1 MKRILNLLLFFVL
14 AVPFAKAQPKAGFS
28 ATPNKGC
35 SPATIKYTN
44 QSTGTGLSYYW
55 DLGNGN
61 TSTIKDPQAIYYSP
75 GLYSI
80 KLIVTDNTG
89 KKDSITR
96 SKYVEVFKN
105 PVADFDAKTTKGC
118 TPFDP
123 GLTDK
128 STRGSGMITQWT
140 WDYGNGKV
148 VTGSPPA
155 YAYTTEGVYT
165 ITLLIKD
172 ANGCQSDAIKKQYI
186 TSNSAPQVIFSS
198 DKTTGCTQPL
208 SVNFTNKSNGLKTG
222 DQFEWD
228 FGDGTKSTTKSP
240 SKTYTDTGS
249 FSVTLT
255 IKSANECNTSSQLNN
270 YITISKPKPSFNHQP
285 STICENSI
293 VTFYNTSK
301 PVGFNYVCSWD
312 FGDGNKGSGN
322 KATNKYKTNGKY
334 TVQLTVSLPDG
345 SCKETITVPNAVNV
359 LAKPIA
365 KFTISDTLLCKPGLL
380 DTLIDKS
387 VGGNMRYW
395 YLNDSLISTSVGVII
410 KIKKKASNKIMLVS
424 GNGVCYDTLKN
435 DKAIYTDTIKPNISV
450 TPKRGCKPLDVTFTD
465 LTQSRIPI
473 TSRFWDLGDGSYQ
486 NQQTF
491 NYTYTISGVYFVS
504 LVITTEPGCTFTV
517 FDTIRVGDKPKPF
530 FTFPKT
536 SLCNNEYLEILTAV
550 NKNSVKVDEW
560 KWFLDSS
567 LLDSGQKLKHKIRI
581 KPKTYDISLVTGN
594 NGCYDTFTIKQIL
607 RILPPLVNYMI
618 KFDSCSGYPYTY
630 MNTSDSADEIKW
642 VFNNNSV
649 VKNRDTIVVQKSGDP
664 WPVRIWGTN
673 YKSGC
678 VDSLNINTQFISRG
692 IGFSLSGNLCSPAN
706 LTFSNSSY
714 NYTFY
719 SWKWGDGTKKDD
731 YSSTLSKI
739 YTVPGKYTVWLI
751 ARESNGGC
759 KDSISKNLTIT
770 GPKVS
775 MEVTPKTGC
784 GPLTLTLIS
793 KTSDTS
799 LKNKFWKISGLDS
812 FPVTA
817 DTMYYTLKK
826 PGPLSKGRYAVNL
839 TMNDPNGCT
848 GLGSDT
854 VQVFG
859 LNYHLQ
865 ILTLATCSYPK
876 LTIRPIIHETNFDE
890 KKLNYFWD
898 IGDGR
903 KFTGSPIDF
912 WYKAP
917 GIYKLNIKVIDEN
930 NCVTER
936 DTLIENNKKS
946 ITADLLADKLEANC
960 PPLRVNFVS
969 KSQSKFGKIEKYYWD
984 FGDGSTSTLASPS
997 HVYIVAGKFSVTLTV
1012 IDELGCQDKITFKD
1026 LVLIDGPVGKYKF
1039 DRKSGCTPLFV
1050 NFDATVSNTS
1060 KLEWDMGD
1068 GEIISD
1074 TVKAGHSYTR
1084 VGKYIPLLVL
1094 ADSFGCKYTL
1104 PPIDTI
1110 EVYPIPLPQF
1120 KFTTPCIKQPIY
1132 FTNTTNPL
1140 KGSIKRCEWNF
1151 GDGDTSMRFEPS
1163 HIFKTKG
1170 VYTVKLKVWNSDS
1183 CEAQISHQVVIKNT
1197 AADFKPGKTFYCAGQ
1212 TPSLINT
1219 SQSDTTFRKYHW
1231 FLNDALISKQ
1241 TNPALPPMSSGLYK
1255 ITLAIED
1262 NFGCTDTLNN
1272 NSGLLISDTLPPIAP
1287 FIYRVSVENDNS
1299 VILDFSSYRSFDF
1312 KEYSIYKSNNTK
1324 IFTITNINDTSRII
1338 NSLNTLSNVYCYKVT
1353 ATNLCGSESDVTK
1366 ALEHCTVETKAT
1378 GALKRVDLA
1387 WNAYKGWQV
1396 NKYEIFRED
1405 IGEKGKYDYLATV
1418 GGNQLN
1424 YTDTNV
1430 YCKIEHFYKIKAFE
1444 NGGYNQISWSDT
1456 TAAKP
1461 LFANSVPPNSTIRA
1475 TVDFDKEITIEWTGS
1490 GSPRI
1495 PIQEYV
1501 LEKSE
1506 DGIYYKW
1513 YKSFAP
1519 DEFSFTDKKVLVD
1532 DKSYFY
1538 RTYAIDTCEL
1548 ISPITNFAKTI
1559 LLHADTTVTERP
1571 FVTWSSYQDWNEG
1584 VNEYE
1589 VQRKNAD
1596 GSFVTVGF
1604 TSAYDSLLVDNVTDL
1619 NGYPYYCYRVIGY
1632 KNMINGKKQIF
1643 SISNEDC
1650 APVRSR
1656 IFAANAFT
1664 INGDNLNETFDIKG
1678 LYIRDYNIK
1687 IFNRWGDKVFESSDM
1702 NVDWDGYYNGKLS
1715 QMDAYIWIIKA
1726 IGVDDVSWPMTG
1738 TVTIIR

>member
-1 MKRILNLLLFFVL
+1 MKRILNLILFFVL
-14 AVPFAKAQPKAGFS
+14 VVPFAKAQPKAAFS

-75 GLYSI
+75 GLYTI

-89 KKDSITR
+89 KQDSITK

-123 GLTDK
+123 ELIDK
-128 STRGSGMITQWT
+128 SSRGSGMITQWT

-148 VTGSPPA
+148 SNGQTPA
-155 YAYTTEGVYT
+155 YAYTSEGVYT

-186 TSNSAPQVIFSS
+186 TSNSAPQVIFSA
-198 DKTTGCTQPL
+198 DKTTGCSKPF
-208 SVNFTNKSNGLKTG
+208 SVNFTNKSVGLKTG

-228 FGDGTKSTTKSP
+228 FGDGTNSGDKSP
-240 SKTYTDTGS
+240 KKTFNDTGN
-249 FSVTLT
+249 FSITLT
-255 IKSANECNTSSQLNN
+255 IKSANGCNTTSKLTN
-270 YITISKPKPSFNHQP
+270 YITIEKPKPSFNRYP
-285 STICENSI
+285 EPACENAG
-293 VTFYNTSK
+293 VTFLNTST
-301 PVGFNYVCSWD
+301 PVNFNYLCSWD
-312 FGDGNKGSGN
+312 FGDGNSAKGTKVS
-322 KATNKYKTNGKY
+322 NKYKTKGSY
-334 TVQLTVSLPDG
+334 TIKLTVSLPDG
-345 SCKETITVPNAVNV
+345 SCKETITATNAVTI

-365 KFTISDTLLCKPGLL
+365 KFQISDTVLCTPGLI

-387 VGGNMRYW
+387 IGGNMRRW
-395 YLNDSLISTSVGVII
+395 YLNDSFISSNTGVII
-410 KIKKKASNKIMLVS
+410 KIKKKGNSKLTLVS
-424 GNGVCYDTLKN
+424 GNGACYDTLIKN
-435 DKAIYTDTIKPNISV
+435 NAIFTDTANAQMDIE
-450 TPKRGCKPLDVTFTD
+450 PKRGCKPLNVKFTD
-465 LTQSRIPI
+465 ITKSRIPI
-473 TSRFWDLGDGSYQ
+473 ASRYWDLGDGGYQ
-486 NQQTF
+486 SKETF
-491 NYTYTISGVYFVS
+491 DYIYTEAGVYAVKLTVTLISG
-504 LVITTEPGCTFTV
+504 CQFTV
-517 FDTIRVGDKPKPF
+517 VDSVKVGLKPKPHF
-530 FTFPKT
+530 SFPQ
-536 SLCNNEYLEILTAV
+536 SSICNSDFLEIYNAE
-550 NKNSVKVDEW
+550 NKNNVKIDEW
-560 KWFLDSS
+560 KWYLDSS
-567 LLDSGQKLKHKIRI
+567 LIGTNKYLSYKVKKKPDVYNIKLIAG
-581 KPKTYDISLVTGN
+581 S
-594 NGCYDTFTIKQIL
+594 NGCYDTLVLKDIL
-607 RILPPLVNYMI
+607 RVLPPMVSYVI
-618 KFDSCSGYPYTY
+618 QYDSCKGYPYSFI
-630 MNTSDSADEIKW
+630 NTSDSADEIGW
-642 VFNNNSV
+642 IMSNNSFI
-649 VKNRDTIVVQKSGDP
+649 KNKDTIIVKSNTDAYP
-664 WPVRIWGTN
+664 LKLWGKN
-673 YKSGC
+673 FSSGC
-678 VDSLNINTQFISRG
+678 IDTTANLFEPLERYV
-692 IGFSLSGNLCSPAN
+692 GFNFSGSLCSPAN
-706 LTFSNSSY
+706 LSFKNSSY
-714 NYTFY
+714 NYERFV
-719 SWKWGDGTKKDD
+719 WNWGDGTSDSINDPSVSKSYNKPGTYKVLLKALASNNCVD
-731 YSSTLSKI
+731 TTSKI
-739 YTVPGKYTVWLI
+739 VSV
-751 ARESNGGC
+751 S
-759 KDSISKNLTIT
+759 
-770 GPKVS
+770 GPNIEMIVS
-775 MEVTPKTGC
+775 PKSGC
-784 GPLTLTLIS
+784 GPLTLTLINKS
-793 KTSDTS
+793 SDTS
-799 LKNKFWKISGLDS
+799 FKNKLWQISGLS
-812 FPVTA
+812 PISVSA

-826 PGPLSKGRYAVNL
+826 PGPLPGGKYAINL
-839 TMNDPNGCT
+839 SMKDPSGCS
-848 GLGSDT
+848 GLASDT
-854 VQVFG
+854 VQVSG
-859 LNYHLQ
+859 LNYHFEV
-865 ILTLATCSYPK
+865 LTLATCSYPK
-876 LTIRPIIHETNFDE
+876 LTIRPIFSEKNLDE

-903 KFTGSPIDF
+903 KFTGSPIDY
-912 WYKAP
+912 WYKAA
-917 GIYKLNIKVIDEN
+917 GVYKVNLKIVDEN
-930 NCVTER
+930 SCVTER
-936 DTLIENNKKS
+936 DTLILNNQKS

-960 PPLRVNFVS
+960 PPLRVNFSS
-969 KSQSKFGKIEKYYWD
+969 KSQSNFGKIEKYLWD
-984 FGDGSTSTLASPS
+984 FGDGSTSTLANPS
-997 HVYIVAGKFSVTLTV
+997 HVYIIAGKFSVTLTV

-1026 LVLIDGPVGKYKF
+1026 LVLIDGPIGKYQF

-1110 EVYPIPLPQF
+1110 EVFPIPLPQF

-1170 VYTVKLKVWNSDS
+1170 NYTVTLKVWNSDS
-1183 CEAQISHQVVIKNT
+1183 CEAHISHQVVIKNT

-1231 FLNDALISKQ
+1231 FLNDSLISKQ
-1241 TNPALPPMSSGLYK
+1241 TNPTLPPMSSGLYK

-1312 KEYSIYKSNNTK
+1312 KEYSIYKSNNSK
-1324 IFTITNINDTSRII
+1324 ICTLININDTSRII

-1353 ATNLCGSESDVTK
+1353 ATNLCGYESDITK

-1378 GALKRVDLA
+1378 GALKRVDLV
-1387 WNAYKGWQV
+1387 WNAYKGWPV

-1475 TVDFDKEITIEWTGS
+1475 TVDFDEEITIEWTGS

-1506 DGIYYKW
+1506 DGVYYKW

-1519 DEFSFTDKKVLVD
+1519 DEYSFTDKKVLVD

-1571 FVTWSSYQDWNEG
+1571 FVTWSSYQGWNEG

-1596 GSFVTVGF
+1596 GTFVTVGF

-1726 IGVDDVSWPMTG
+1726 IGVDDVSWPMMG